1 MRRFRNSYIALAA
14 VLIDRITM
22 PTIIGTRLAT
32 CATENSMSD
41 LNNANPTPPAEVKAR
56 LQEAA
61 EESKKLD
68 SPQRTNDST
77 IDPEKPKEEILKGF
91 HGG

>member
-1 MRRFRNSYIALAA
+1 
-14 VLIDRITM
+14 
-22 PTIIGTRLAT
+22 
-32 CATENSMSD
+32 MSD
-41 LNNANPTPPAEVKAR
+41 LNNANPTPPAEVKVR

-77 IDPEKPKEEILKGF
+77 IDPEKPKEDILKGF